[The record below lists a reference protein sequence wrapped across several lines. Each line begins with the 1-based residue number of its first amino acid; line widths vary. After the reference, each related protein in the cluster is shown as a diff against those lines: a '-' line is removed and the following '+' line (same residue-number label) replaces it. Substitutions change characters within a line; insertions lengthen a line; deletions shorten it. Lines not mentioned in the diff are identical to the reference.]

1 MIQVSLASVPRKG
14 TQTEVFGEK
23 MSVQIPRKQKIIR
36 VILLQDQQFVSEERD
51 LSARE
56 SLNTEVPTNSL
67 YEPSEQ
73 QKRWVLRVL
82 VRRDQTLSIPP
93 LTTKGS
99 APT

>member
-23 MSVQIPRKQKIIR
+23 MSAQIARKQKIIR

-51 LSARE
+51 LSARD
-56 SLNTEVPTNSL
+56 SLNTEIPTNSL

-82 VRRDQTLSIPP
+82 VLRDQTLSIPP
-93 LTTKGS
+93 LITKGS